1 MISIPVEALY
11 SASVVVI
18 IINFAF
24 CAVCYFLGY
33 GAADSLWL
41 KRIRL
46 ERERRRIEKTL
57 RWSSFHV

>member
-24 CAVCYFLGY
+24 CVVCYFLGY
-33 GAADSLWL
+33 GAADSLWS

-46 ERERRRIEKTL
+46 ERERRRIAKTIT
-57 RWSSFHV
+57 WSTHHV

>member
-1 MISIPVEALY
+1 MITIPVEALY

-33 GAADSLWL
+33 GAADSQRLK
-41 KRIRL
+41 KRIKL
-46 ERERRRIEKTL
+46 EHEIIS
-57 RWSSFHV
+57 RWSEFHV